1 MTQHHTGLSAPHS
14 VCTFAGT
21 ALILYLLLGCVWLS
35 PAFAAKTAKQ
45 PSASASST
53 VSEGMALTRRGIDG
67 NMCVLTFDDGPSQH
81 TASLLDT
88 LKAYGIPATF
98 FVIGSQVERRPELI
112 RRMIAEGHEVGNH
125 SYSHTALRKMS
136 PLEQKEDLH
145 KLDGLL
151 RELGVKP
158 RFVRPPY
165 GFYDHN
171 TINVVQE
178 MDGHIVMWSV
188 DSQDWRNKDDLAGI
202 LSNMQTLYTGAP
214 LRGVFL
220 FHDTHRQTVEKM
232 PLILDALKATGCRF
246 VTLSE
251 YIDTP
256 KVPQETRAAE
266 TEAQPEQAD
275 ADPIADDSAA
285 SQPQAE
291 LKTEAAASQTPPAET
306 GETPAA
312 TLKPETT
319 DKTPV
324 AGQNPW
330 KRTESASKVMGW
342 IFGRMLV
349 LPEQGNSLPH

>member
-1 MTQHHTGLSAPHS
+1 MAQHHTGPRAPHS
-14 VCTFAGT
+14 VSTFAGT
-21 ALILYLLLGCVWLS
+21 ALLLYLLMECAWLS
-35 PAFAAKTAKQ
+35 PAFAAKTARQ
-45 PSASASST
+45 PSAAVPSI
-53 VSEGMALTRRGIDG
+53 VSEGMDLTRRGIDG

-81 TASLLDT
+81 TATLLDT
-88 LKAYGIPATF
+88 LKVYGIPATF
-98 FVIGSQVERRPELI
+98 FVIGSQVKRRPELI

-246 VTLSE
+246 ATLSE

-256 KVPQETRAAE
+256 KAPLETRTAE
-266 TEAQPEQAD
+266 TETQPEQTVGGQAED
-275 ADPIADDSAA
+275 GTAA
-285 SQPQAE
+285 SQPRSE
-291 LKTEAAASQTPPAET
+291 PETTPSQTPQVES
-306 GETPAA
+306 GETTAA

-319 DKTPV
+319 GKTR
-324 AGQNPW
+324 AAMQNPW
-330 KRTESASKVMGW
+330 RRTESASKVMGW